1 MKHITNI
8 LIVDDDRDIRNII
21 RTVLDEGNRH
31 ILDAANVTEAMQS
44 IELTCPDIILLDIG
58 LQGPVDGLSFYE
70 TIAGNMKFRK
80 TKVIIVSGSE
90 STKQIEKARNLGV
103 AVYLKKPFSPLKLAS
118 LVSYLESKDMFVIPP
133 VSDERDVFSYDEL
146 LGFE

>member
-31 ILDAANVTEAMQS
+31 ILDAANVMEAMQS

-58 LQGPVDGLSFYE
+58 LQGPTDG
-70 TIAGNMKFRK
+70 
-80 TKVIIVSGSE
+80 
-90 STKQIEKARNLGV
+90 
-103 AVYLKKPFSPLKLAS
+103 
-118 LVSYLESKDMFVIPP
+118 
-133 VSDERDVFSYDEL
+133 
-146 LGFE
+146 